1 MPADRWQD
9 ALAYERFM
17 GRWSRALAPGFV
29 SWLRVPAAAK
39 WLEIGCGTGSLTA
52 AICEQG
58 RAGSVLAC
66 DSSEDYVAYC
76 RERLRYPWLTVVATA
91 PDELPP
97 GASGLDAVVSSLVL
111 NFLPAPVE
119 ALGRMRGACA
129 PGGCVAASVWDYAE
143 GMEFLRVFWDEAIA
157 ANPEARSLDESSR
170 FPLCRPDALRAA
182 FVAARLGSVEVAPLA
197 VVTEFAG
204 FEDFWAP
211 LADGP
216 GPAPTYVASL
226 SETDRLRLADRL
238 RDRLCGAGGGPIR
251 LRARAWV
258 ARGTALPVLGS
269 AAAGGGES

>member
-76 RERLRYPWLTVVATA
+76 REKLRYPWLTVAATA

-111 NFLPAPVE
+111 NFLPDPVE
-119 ALGRMRGACA
+119 ALARMRDACA
-129 PGGCVAASVWDYAE
+129 PGGCVAACVWDYAE
-143 GMEFLRVFWDEAIA
+143 GMEFLRVFWDEAA
-157 ANPEARSLDESSR
+157 AVNPEARSLDEGSR

-182 FVAARLGSVEVAPLA
+182 FVAARFGSVEMAPLT

-226 SETDRLRLADRL
+226 SAEDRRRLADRL
-238 RDRLCGAGGGPIR
+238 RARLCGPGDGPIR
-251 LRARAWV
+251 LRARAWA
-258 ARGTALPVLGS
+258 ARGTSVPGS
-269 AAAGGGES
+269 GLASAGGTTS